1 MDAITENLHISKALA
16 LLDLPDNHEFDEV
29 VSLSYRD
36 HLGLNKP
43 EPTTT
48 GDQFVFPD
56 GPHDYEIFEAAV
68 DYTIECL
75 NRGDKTLVH
84 CQAGVSRSAGVCTA
98 AIAVRQGIDAD
109 LAREKVKESRPVID
123 PTSEIWEST
132 VQYID
137 EHTNSD

>member
-16 LLDLPDNHEFDEV
+16 LLDLPDDHEFDEV

-36 HLGLNKP
+36 HLGLNEP

-75 NRGDKTLVH
+75 NQGDNTLVH
-84 CQAGVSRSAGVCTA
+84 CQAGVSRSAGVCIA
-98 AIAVRQGIDAD
+98 AIAVRQDIDAEH
-109 LAREKVKESRPVID
+109 ACTKVKQSRPVIN
-123 PTSEIWEST
+123 PTSEIWTST
-132 VQYID
+132 VQYVDKHIKS
-137 EHTNSD
+137 N

>member
-1 MDAITENLHISKALA
+1 MDKITENLHISKAIA
-16 LLDLPDNHEFDEV
+16 LLNLSDDHEFDEV
-29 VSLSYRD
+29 ISLSYRD
-36 HLGLNKP
+36 HLGIEP
-43 EPTTT
+43 PQPTTT

-56 GPHDYEIFEAAV
+56 GPHDYEIFEGAV

-75 NRGDKTLVH
+75 ERGNKTLVH

-109 LAREKVKESRPVID
+109 QAREKIKEARPVIN
-123 PTSEIWEST
+123 PTSEIWKST

-137 EHTNSD
+137 NHTESA

>member
-1 MDAITENLHISKALA
+1 MDKIIENLHISKALA
-16 LLDLPDNHEFDEV
+16 LLDLPVDHEFDEV

-36 HLGLNKP
+36 HLGIEPP

-48 GDQFVFPD
+48 GDRFVFPD

-68 DYTIECL
+68 DYTIESL
-75 NRGDKTLVH
+75 ERGDKVLVH

-98 AIAVRQGIDAD
+98 AIAVRQGLDAD
-109 LAREKVKESRPVID
+109 QAREKIKESRPVID
-123 PTSEIWEST
+123 PTSEIWKST

-137 EHTNSD
+137 DHRK